1 MSQDKK
7 TSKDKKPATDSKHGS
22 KSESNKYGS
31 RGAGKKS
38 ATKKGLSKTSQSK
51 GTHSKGSKTEEKPVK
66 VDFQKATVKD
76 SEKLQKVLA
85 RAGKGSRREI
95 EALISAG
102 RVSVD
107 GKNAFLGDRVDG
119 SEQIRIDGHQVKLT
133 AQEEDVCRVLMYNKP
148 EGEMCTRK
156 DPEGRATVF
165 DRLPPLE
172 NGRWV
177 AVGRLDINTSGMLLF
192 TTDGEL
198 ANRLMHPSQKVEREY
213 AVRVF
218 GEINEAMLQT
228 LRTGVK
234 LEDGPARFQKI
245 TYRGGEGRNH
255 WFHVVLSEGRN
266 REVRRLWESQEVQ
279 VSRLIRVRY
288 GDMEMKRQLPL
299 GGWTELGLKEVNY
312 FRKLVQLKPE
322 EQSKVK
328 VDEKAMD
335 NAKSRRIRR
344 SVKKHQQQRQ
354 QATRRR
360 RK

>member
-1 MSQDKK
+1 MMTVDKK
-7 TSKDKKPATDSKHGS
+7 KQARKDEALDKKYGTRGTEKKGSAKKGMSKQDVAK
-22 KSESNKYGS
+22 KS
-31 RGAGKKS
+31 AGKKGHH
-38 ATKKGLSKTSQSK
+38 KK
-51 GTHSKGSKTEEKPVK
+51 EPEKVEK
-66 VDFQKATVKD
+66 VDFQKATHSD
-76 SEKLQKVLA
+76 SEKVQKVLA
-85 RAGKGSRREI
+85 RAGKGSRREM
-95 EALISAG
+95 ETMISEG
-102 RVSVD
+102 RVSID
-107 GKNAFLGDRVDG
+107 GKVAFLGDRVNG
-119 SEQIRIDGHQVKLT
+119 TEQIRLDGHHVKLT
-133 AQEEDVCRVLMYNKP
+133 AQDEDICRVLVYNKP

-156 DPEGRATVF
+156 DPEGRPTVF

-172 NGRWV
+172 TGRWV

-234 LEDGPARFQKI
+234 LEDGMARFQKI

-266 REVRRLWESQEVQ
+266 REVRRLWESQDVQ

-288 GDMEMKRQLPL
+288 GDMEMQRQLPM
-299 GGWTELGLKEVNY
+299 GGWRELALKEVNY
-312 FRKLVQLKPE
+312 YRQLVNLSPE
-322 EQSKVK
+322 AVSKVK

-344 SVKKHQQQRQ
+344 SVKKHQQRHQ
-354 QATRRR
+354 QSTRRR
-360 RK
+360 HK

>member
-7 TSKDKKPATDSKHGS
+7 AAKDKNTSKDKQVSTD
-22 KSESNKYGS
+22 NKYGS
-31 RGAGKKS
+31 RGTGKKS
-38 ATKKGLSKTSQSK
+38 VAKKGAIKGKKIESKK
-51 GTHSKGSKTEEKPVK
+51 GVSKGSKLVEKPVK
-66 VDFQKATVKD
+66 VDFQKATVKG

-95 EALISAG
+95 EAMISAG

-107 GKNAFLGDRVDG
+107 GNNAYLGDRVEG
-119 SEQIRIDGHQVKLT
+119 TEQIRIDGHQVKLT
-133 AQEEDVCRVLMYNKP
+133 AKADDLCRILMYNKP

-156 DPEGRATVF
+156 DPEGRVTVF

-172 NGRWV
+172 SGRWV

-228 LRTGVK
+228 LRAGVK
-234 LEDGPARFQKI
+234 LEDGLARFQKI

-266 REVRRLWESQEVQ
+266 REVRRLWESQDVQ

-288 GDMEMKRQLPL
+288 GDMEMQRQLPL

-312 FRKLVQLKPE
+312 FRKLVDLTPE
-322 EQSKVK
+322 TQSKVK

-344 SVKKHQQQRQ
+344 SVKKHQQRNQ
-354 QATRRR
+354 QANRRR

>member
-1 MSQDKK
+1 MSQDKKAPKDKK
-7 TSKDKKPATDSKHGS
+7 TSKDKQASTD
-22 KSESNKYGS
+22 NKYGS
-31 RGAGKKS
+31 RGTGKKS
-38 ATKKGLSKTSQSK
+38 VAKKGAVKDKKAEPTK
-51 GTHSKGSKTEEKPVK
+51 GVGKGKKPVEKPVK

-95 EALISAG
+95 EAMISAG

-107 GKNAFLGDRVDG
+107 GNNAYLGDRVDG
-119 SEQIRIDGHQVKLT
+119 TEQIRIDGHQVKLT
-133 AQEEDVCRVLMYNKP
+133 AQADDICRVLMYNKP

-156 DPEGRATVF
+156 DPEGRVTVF

-172 NGRWV
+172 SGRWV

-228 LRTGVK
+228 LRAGVK
-234 LEDGPARFQKI
+234 LEDGMARFQKI

-266 REVRRLWESQEVQ
+266 REVRRLWESQDVQ

-288 GDMEMKRQLPL
+288 GDMEMQRQLPL

-312 FRKLVQLKPE
+312 FRKLVDLPSE
-322 EQSKVK
+322 TQSKVK

-344 SVKKHQQQRQ
+344 SVKKHQQRNQ
-354 QATRRR
+354 QANRRR

>member
-1 MSQDKK
+1 M
-7 TSKDKKPATDSKHGS
+7 
-22 KSESNKYGS
+22 
-31 RGAGKKS
+31 
-38 ATKKGLSKTSQSK
+38 
-51 GTHSKGSKTEEKPVK
+51 
-66 VDFQKATVKD
+66 

-85 RAGKGSRREI
+85 RAGRGSRREM
-95 EALISAG
+95 ETYISAG

-107 GKNAFLGDRVDG
+107 GKTAFLGDRVEG
-119 SEQIRIDGHQVKLT
+119 TEQIRVDGHQVTIK
-133 AQEEDVCRVLMYNKP
+133 AQTDEMCRILMYNKP

-156 DPEGRATVF
+156 DPEGRPTVF
-165 DRLPPLE
+165 DRLPKLE
-172 NGRWV
+172 SERWV

-198 ANRLMHPSQKVEREY
+198 ANRLMHPSRKVEREY

-218 GEINEAMLQT
+218 GEVNEAMLQT
-228 LRTGVK
+228 LRAGVK
-234 LEDGPARFQKI
+234 LEDGMAKFQSI

-266 REVRRLWESQEVQ
+266 REVRRLWESQDVQ

-299 GGWTELGLKEVNY
+299 GGWAELPLKDVNY
-312 FRKLVQLKPE
+312 YRKLVGLPSETK
-322 EQSKVK
+322 SKVK

-344 SVKKHQQQRQ
+344 SVKKHQHRHQ

-360 RK
+360 RT

>member
-1 MSQDKK
+1 M
-7 TSKDKKPATDSKHGS
+7 
-22 KSESNKYGS
+22 
-31 RGAGKKS
+31 
-38 ATKKGLSKTSQSK
+38 
-51 GTHSKGSKTEEKPVK
+51 
-66 VDFQKATVKD
+66 

-85 RAGKGSRREI
+85 RAGKGSRREM
-95 EALISAG
+95 ETVISGG
-102 RVSVD
+102 RVSVN
-107 GKNAFLGDRVDG
+107 GKVAYLGDRVEG
-119 SEQIRIDGHQVKLT
+119 NEQIKIDGHPVSLQAKG
-133 AQEEDVCRVLMYNKP
+133 EEICRVLMYNKP

-156 DPEGRATVF
+156 DPEGRPTVF
-165 DRLPPLE
+165 DRLPKLDA
-172 NGRWV
+172 GRWI

-198 ANRLMHPSQKVEREY
+198 ANKLMHPSQKVEREY

-218 GEINEAMLQT
+218 GEVNEAMLQR
-228 LRTGVK
+228 LRAGVK
-234 LEDGPARFQKI
+234 LEDGPAKFQKI

-299 GGWTELGLKEVNY
+299 GGWTELALKEVNY
-312 FRKLVQLKPE
+312 YRQLVNLAPE
-322 EQSKVK
+322 VNSKVK
-328 VDEKAMD
+328 VDEKIMD

-344 SVKKHQQQRQ
+344 SVKKHQSRHQ

-360 RK
+360 RS

>member
-1 MSQDKK
+1 MSQDKR
-7 TSKDKKPATDSKHGS
+7 TPKDKKSPKDKQASTD
-22 KSESNKYGS
+22 NKYGS
-31 RGAGKKS
+31 RGTGKKS
-38 ATKKGLSKTSQSK
+38 VVKKGAVK
-51 GTHSKGSKTEEKPVK
+51 GAKVEPKKGAGKGNKLVEKPVK
-66 VDFQKATVKD
+66 VDFQKATLKD

-95 EALISAG
+95 EAMISAG

-107 GKNAFLGDRVDG
+107 GNNAYLGDRVEG
-119 SEQIRIDGHQVKLT
+119 TEQIRIDGHQVKLT
-133 AQEEDVCRVLMYNKP
+133 AQEDDLCRILMYNKP

-156 DPEGRATVF
+156 DPEGRITVF

-172 NGRWV
+172 SGRWV

-228 LRTGVK
+228 LRAGIK
-234 LEDGPARFQKI
+234 LEDGMARFQKI

-266 REVRRLWESQEVQ
+266 REVRRLWESQDVQ

-288 GDMEMKRQLPL
+288 GDMEMQRQLPL

-312 FRKLVQLKPE
+312 FRKLVDLTSE
-322 EQSKVK
+322 TQSKVK

-344 SVKKHQQQRQ
+344 SVKKHQQRTQ
-354 QATRRR
+354 QANRRR

>member
-1 MSQDKK
+1 MSQDNKAQKK
-7 TSKDKKPATDSKHGS
+7 KRTATDVKTD
-22 KSESNKYGS
+22 KNKYGK
-31 RGAGKKS
+31 RGSSTKAVV
-38 ATKKGLSKTSQSK
+38 KKGQNKNK
-51 GTHSKGSKTEEKPVK
+51 KVEEKPAK
-66 VDFQKATVKD
+66 INFQKSSIKD

-85 RAGKGSRREI
+85 RAGKGSRREMETI
-95 EALISAG
+95 IGQG

-107 GKNAFLGDRVDG
+107 GKTAFLGDRING
-119 SEQIRIDGHQVKLT
+119 TEQIRIDGHQIKLT
-133 AQEEDVCRVLMYNKP
+133 TQEEDICRVLMYNKP

-156 DPEGRATVF
+156 DPEGRPTVF

-172 NGRWV
+172 VGRWV

-299 GGWTELGLKEVNY
+299 GGWTELNLNEVNY
-312 FRKLVQLKPE
+312 FRKLVQLKLE
-322 EQSKVK
+322 TQSKVK
-328 VDEKAMD
+328 VDEKLMD

-344 SVKKHQQQRQ
+344 SVKKHQQRHQ
-354 QATRRR
+354 QSTRRR

>member
-1 MSQDKK
+1 MSQEKK
-7 TSKDKKPATDSKHGS
+7 IPKGKNTSSDAKPA
-22 KSESNKYGS
+22 SNKYGS
-31 RGAGKKS
+31 RGTGNKS
-38 ATKKGLSKTSQSK
+38 AVKKGQSKTAQGKAGQGKSK
-51 GTHSKGSKTEEKPVK
+51 KAEEKPVK
-66 VDFQKATVKD
+66 VDFQKATVKN

-95 EALISAG
+95 EAMISQG
-102 RVSVD
+102 RVSVN
-107 GKNAFLGDRVDG
+107 GKNAFLGDRIDG

-133 AQEEDVCRVLMYNKP
+133 AQADDICRVLMYNKP

-234 LEDGPARFQKI
+234 LEDGPARFQEI

-288 GDMEMKRQLPL
+288 GDMDMKRQLPL
-299 GGWTELGLKEVNY
+299 GGWTELSLKEVNY
-312 FRKLVQLKPE
+312 YRKLVQLTPE
-322 EQSKVK
+322 TQSKVK

-344 SVKKHQQQRQ
+344 SVKKHQQRHQ
-354 QATRRR
+354 QATRRQ

>member
-7 TSKDKKPATDSKHGS
+7 TSKGQSTSTDSKHA
-22 KSESNKYGS
+22 SNKYGS
-31 RGAGKKS
+31 RGTGNKSAVKKGQCKAVQGKGKK
-38 ATKKGLSKTSQSK
+38 L
-51 GTHSKGSKTEEKPVK
+51 EEKPVK
-66 VDFQKATVKD
+66 VDFQKAKVKD
-76 SEKLQKVLA
+76 SEKVQKVLA

-95 EALISAG
+95 ETMISQG

-107 GKNAFLGDRVDG
+107 GKNAFLGDRIDG

-133 AQEEDVCRVLMYNKP
+133 AQEDDICRVLMYNKP

-165 DRLPPLE
+165 DRLPPLDT
-172 NGRWV
+172 GRWV

-234 LEDGPARFQKI
+234 LEDGMARFQKI

-288 GDMEMKRQLPL
+288 GDMEMQRQLPL
-299 GGWTELGLKEVNY
+299 GGWTELNLKEVNY
-312 FRKLVQLKPE
+312 YRKLVQLQPE
-322 EQSKVK
+322 TQSKVK

-344 SVKKHQQQRQ
+344 SVKKHQQRHQ
-354 QATRRR
+354 QASRR
-360 RK
+360 RKK

>member
-1 MSQDKK
+1 MSQDKNV
-7 TSKDKKPATDSKHGS
+7 SKDKKTPKDKQATTD
-22 KSESNKYGS
+22 NKYGS
-31 RGAGKKS
+31 RGTGKKTV
-38 ATKKGLSKTSQSK
+38 TKKGAVK
-51 GTHSKGSKTEEKPVK
+51 GKKAEPKKGVGKGKATVEEPVK
-66 VDFQKATVKD
+66 VNFQKATMKD

-95 EALISAG
+95 EAMISAG

-107 GKNAFLGDRVDG
+107 GNNAYLGDRVEG
-119 SEQIRIDGHQVKLT
+119 TEQIRIDGHQVKLT
-133 AQEEDVCRVLMYNKP
+133 AQEDDLCRILMYNKP

-156 DPEGRATVF
+156 DPEGRITVF

-172 NGRWV
+172 SGRWV

-228 LRTGVK
+228 LRAGVK
-234 LEDGPARFQKI
+234 LEDGMARFQKI

-266 REVRRLWESQEVQ
+266 REVRRLWESQDVQ

-288 GDMEMKRQLPL
+288 GDMEMQRQLPL

-312 FRKLVQLKPE
+312 FRKLVDLTSE
-322 EQSKVK
+322 TQSKVK

-344 SVKKHQQQRQ
+344 SVKKHQQRNQ
-354 QATRRR
+354 QANRRR

>member
-1 MSQDKK
+1 MSQDKRAPKDKK
-7 TSKDKKPATDSKHGS
+7 TSKDKQASTD
-22 KSESNKYGS
+22 NKYGS
-31 RGAGKKS
+31 RGTGKKS
-38 ATKKGLSKTSQSK
+38 VVKKGAVKSKKVESK
-51 GTHSKGSKTEEKPVK
+51 KGVGKGNKLVEKPIK

-95 EALISAG
+95 EAMISAG

-107 GKNAFLGDRVDG
+107 GNNAYLGDRVEG
-119 SEQIRIDGHQVKLT
+119 TEQIRIDGHQVKLT
-133 AQEEDVCRVLMYNKP
+133 AQADDICRVLMYNKP

-156 DPEGRATVF
+156 DPEGRVTVF

-172 NGRWV
+172 TGRWV

-228 LRTGVK
+228 LRAGVK
-234 LEDGPARFQKI
+234 LEDGLARFQKI

-266 REVRRLWESQEVQ
+266 REVRRLWESQDVQ

-288 GDMEMKRQLPL
+288 GDMEMQRQLPL

-312 FRKLVQLKPE
+312 FRKLVDLTPE
-322 EQSKVK
+322 TQSKVK
-328 VDEKAMD
+328 VDEKSMD

-344 SVKKHQQQRQ
+344 SVKKHQQRNQ
-354 QATRRR
+354 QANRRR
-360 RK
+360 RR

>member
-1 MSQDKK
+1 M
-7 TSKDKKPATDSKHGS
+7 
-22 KSESNKYGS
+22 
-31 RGAGKKS
+31 
-38 ATKKGLSKTSQSK
+38 
-51 GTHSKGSKTEEKPVK
+51 
-66 VDFQKATVKD
+66 

-85 RAGKGSRREI
+85 RAGKGSRREM
-95 EALISAG
+95 ETYISAG

-107 GKNAFLGDRVDG
+107 GKTAFLGDRVDG
-119 SEQIRIDGHQVKLT
+119 TEQIRLDGHQVTLKS
-133 AQEEDVCRVLMYNKP
+133 ADDEMCRILMYNKP

-156 DPEGRATVF
+156 DPEGRPTVF
-165 DRLPPLE
+165 DRLPKLE
-172 NGRWV
+172 SERWV

-198 ANRLMHPSQKVEREY
+198 ANRLMHPSQKLEREY

-218 GEINEAMLQT
+218 GEVTEAMLQT
-228 LRTGVK
+228 LRSGVK
-234 LEDGPARFQKI
+234 LEDGPAHFQSI

-266 REVRRLWESQEVQ
+266 REVRRLWESQDVQ

-299 GGWTELGLKEVNY
+299 GGWTELPLKDVNY
-312 FRKLVQLKPE
+312 YRKLVGLAPE
-322 EQSKVK
+322 TKSKVK

-344 SVKKHQQQRQ
+344 SVKKHQHRHQ

-360 RK
+360 RS

>member
-1 MSQDKK
+1 M
-7 TSKDKKPATDSKHGS
+7 SKHIAKPPNKRVNTKAAEKAANKS
-22 KSESNKYGS
+22 KNKAAKNVMDSGKQKQP
-31 RGAGKKS
+31 AGKADKIS
-38 ATKKGLSKTSQSK
+38 STNESDK
-51 GTHSKGSKTEEKPVK
+51 
-66 VDFQKATVKD
+66 

-85 RAGKGSRREI
+85 RAGKGSRREMETFI
-95 EALISAG
+95 TAG

-107 GKNAFLGDRVDG
+107 GKVAYLGDRVLG
-119 SEQIRIDGHQVKLT
+119 TEQIRIDGHPVALMAK
-133 AQEEDVCRVLMYNKP
+133 EDDLCRVIVYNKP

-156 DPEGRATVF
+156 DPEGRPTVF

-172 NGRWV
+172 NSRWV

-234 LEDGPARFQKI
+234 LEDGPARFEKI
-245 TYRGGEGRNH
+245 TYSGGESRNH

-266 REVRRLWESQEVQ
+266 REVRRLWESQGVQ

-299 GGWTELGLKEVNY
+299 GGWNELGLPDVNY
-312 FRKLVQLKPE
+312 FRQLVNLAPE
-322 EQSKVK
+322 TQSKVK
-328 VDEKAMD
+328 VTEKAMD

-344 SVKKHQQQRQ
+344 SVKKHQHRHQQQ
-354 QATRRR
+354 STRRR
-360 RK
+360 HK

>member
-7 TSKDKKPATDSKHGS
+7 IPKGKKTATEAKPA
-22 KSESNKYGS
+22 SNKYGS
-31 RGAGKKS
+31 RGTGTKSVVKKGQSKSGQGKPSQGKGKKPVE
-38 ATKKGLSKTSQSK
+38 T
-51 GTHSKGSKTEEKPVK
+51 PVK
-66 VDFQKATVKD
+66 VDFQKAKVVD

-85 RAGKGSRREI
+85 RAGKGSRREM
-95 EALISAG
+95 EAMISQG

-107 GKNAFLGDRVDG
+107 GKTAFLGDRIDG
-119 SEQIRIDGHQVKLT
+119 SEQIRIDGHNVKLT
-133 AQEEDVCRVLMYNKP
+133 AQAEDICRILMYNKP

-172 NGRWV
+172 SGRWV

-218 GEINEAMLQT
+218 GEIDEAMLQR
-228 LRTGVK
+228 LRAGVK
-234 LEDGPARFQKI
+234 LEDGQARFQKI

-288 GDMEMKRQLPL
+288 GDMEMQRQLPL

-312 FRKLVQLKPE
+312 YRKLVQLDAE
-322 EQSKVK
+322 TQSKVK

-344 SVKKHQQQRQ
+344 SVKKHQQRHQ
-354 QATRRR
+354 QSTRRR

>member
-1 MSQDKK
+1 MSQDKKAPKDKK
-7 TSKDKKPATDSKHGS
+7 TSKDKQATTDS
-22 KSESNKYGS
+22 KYGS
-31 RGAGKKS
+31 RGKSKKS
-38 ATKKGLSKTSQSK
+38 VTKKGSVQGGKVDPKK
-51 GTHSKGSKTEEKPVK
+51 GRGKKLPEKPVK

-85 RAGKGSRREI
+85 RTGKGSRREI
-95 EALISAG
+95 EAMISAG

-107 GKNAFLGDRVDG
+107 GNTAYLGDRVEG
-119 SEQIRIDGHQVKLT
+119 TEQIRIDGHQVKLT
-133 AQEEDVCRVLMYNKP
+133 AQADELCRVLMYNKP

-156 DPEGRATVF
+156 DPEGRATGF
-165 DRLPPLE
+165 DRWPPLE
-172 NGRWV
+172 TGRWV

-234 LEDGPARFQKI
+234 LEDGMARFQKI

-288 GDMEMKRQLPL
+288 GDMDMQRQLPL
-299 GGWTELGLKEVNY
+299 GGWTELGLKDVNY
-312 FRKLVQLKPE
+312 YRKLVQLPPE
-322 EQSKVK
+322 TQSKVK

-344 SVKKHQQQRQ
+344 SVKKHQQRNQ
-354 QATRRR
+354 QANRRR

>member
-7 TSKDKKPATDSKHGS
+7 ISKDKKAPKDKQASTD
-22 KSESNKYGS
+22 NKYGS
-31 RGAGKKS
+31 RGADKKS
-38 ATKKGLSKTSQSK
+38 VTKKGAVK
-51 GTHSKGSKTEEKPVK
+51 GAKVEPKKGAGKGSKLVEKPVK

-95 EALISAG
+95 EAMISAG

-107 GKNAFLGDRVDG
+107 GNNAYLGDRVDG
-119 SEQIRIDGHQVKLT
+119 TEQIRIDGHQVKLT
-133 AQEEDVCRVLMYNKP
+133 AQEDDLCRILMYNKP

-156 DPEGRATVF
+156 DPEGRVTVF

-172 NGRWV
+172 SGRWV

-228 LRTGVK
+228 LRAGVK
-234 LEDGPARFQKI
+234 LEDGMARFQKI

-288 GDMEMKRQLPL
+288 GDMEMQRQLPL

-312 FRKLVQLKPE
+312 FRKLVDLTSE
-322 EQSKVK
+322 TQSKVK

-344 SVKKHQQQRQ
+344 SVKKHQQRNQ
-354 QATRRR
+354 QANRRR

>member
-1 MSQDKK
+1 MSQDKKAPKDKK
-7 TSKDKKPATDSKHGS
+7 TSKDKQASTDS
-22 KSESNKYGS
+22 KYGS
-31 RGAGKKS
+31 RGTGNKS
-38 ATKKGLSKTSQSK
+38 VQKKGAVKDKK
-51 GTHSKGSKTEEKPVK
+51 GVKKGSKPIEKPAK

-95 EALISAG
+95 EAMISAG

-107 GKNAFLGDRVDG
+107 GNNAYLGDRVEG
-119 SEQIRIDGHQVKLT
+119 TEQIRIDGHQVKLT
-133 AQEEDVCRVLMYNKP
+133 AQADDICRVLMYNKP

-156 DPEGRATVF
+156 DPEGRITVF

-172 NGRWV
+172 TGRWV

-228 LRTGVK
+228 LRAGVK
-234 LEDGPARFQKI
+234 LEDGMARFQKI

-266 REVRRLWESQEVQ
+266 REVRRLWESQDVQ

-288 GDMEMKRQLPL
+288 GDMEMQRQLPL

-312 FRKLVQLKPE
+312 FRKLVDLTSE
-322 EQSKVK
+322 TQSKVK

-344 SVKKHQQQRQ
+344 SVKKHQQRNQ
-354 QATRRR
+354 QANRRR